1 MQAMIDHA
9 ASTSETDRVIEQF
22 RRGEL
27 TEAALRQALERRGSS
42 GKCQDLLYLQASNA
56 SVTAGLLGMSLVR
69 DGEMVDWPAGA
80 DWPYASVLAAIRD
93 GWRVIKFPELAML
106 LIDERT
112 IGLGCEFIL
121 EKWS

>member
-1 MQAMIDHA
+1 METMIDVGA
-9 ASTSETDRVIEQF
+9 SETEKVLERF
-22 RRGEL
+22 RQGQL
-27 TEAALRQALERRGSS
+27 TEQDLRQALERRGSS
-42 GKCQDLLYLQASNA
+42 GKYQDLLYLQASNA
-56 SVTAGLLGMSLVR
+56 SLTAGVIGMNLMR

>member
-1 MQAMIDHA
+1 MQMMTDVP
-9 ASTSETDRVIEQF
+9 TSETDKILARF
-22 RRGEL
+22 RQGQL
-27 TEAALRQALERRGSS
+27 TEQDLRATLERRGSS

-69 DGEMVDWPAGA
+69 EGAMVEWTAGA

-112 IGLGCEFIL
+112 IG
-121 EKWS
+121 

>member
-1 MQAMIDHA
+1 MQTMIDVGA
-9 ASTSETDRVIEQF
+9 SETEKVLARF
-22 RRGEL
+22 RQGQL
-27 TEAALRQALERRGSS
+27 TEQDLRAALERRGSS

-69 DGEMVDWPAGA
+69 DGEVVDWPAGA
-80 DWPYASVLAAIRD
+80 DWPYESVLAAIRD

-106 LIDERT
+106 LVDQRT

>member
-1 MQAMIDHA
+1 MQTMMAVG
-9 ASTSETDRVIEQF
+9 TSEIDMVLERF
-22 RRGEL
+22 RQGQL
-27 TEAALRQALERRGSS
+27 TEQDLRQALEQRTTAGRR
-42 GKCQDLLYLQASNA
+42 QDLLYLQASNA
-56 SVTAGLLGMSLVR
+56 SVGAGVIGMSLVL
-69 DGEMVDWPAGA
+69 DGDVVDWPAGA

-112 IGLGCEFIL
+112 VGLGCEFIL